1 MFRSYHNITECCYVD
16 NSYISLHSME
26 IFEEEKVSDVVDNI
40 LNRSPL
46 QDDVKNILKVL
57 ITKNFLFYYNT
68 IWNEYGD
75 DAIFSKEIGW
85 NLSFKG
91 FKGNLELGLCI
102 LMENISYIIMVF

>member
-57 ITKNFLFYYNT
+57 ITKNFYF
-68 IWNEYGD
+68 
-75 DAIFSKEIGW
+75 
-85 NLSFKG
+85 
-91 FKGNLELGLCI
+91 
-102 LMENISYIIMVF
+102 IIMQYGMNMETMQYFLKKLDGIYRLKGLKVILNWDYVFLWRT